1 MADQAKL
8 VSTVP
13 GSTPDAIAQV
23 GTESQAAASD
33 SFVLTSEIQ
42 ASVQGF
48 LASLAAS
55 GVIEDDDPLAQLSAA
70 EPAVAAFVATLQAA
84 ITNAKATTT
93 AGLLL
98 AQQLQAGSIT
108 QAQFESAVQG
118 IVLSAAALQ
127 AITALQLPGATQNL
141 LLALASSNKLNTL
154 KKLNGPND
162 GENSNITS
170 GGADPGKLPQT
181 ALLTAPGSVQLE
193 SEFKDEKLS
202 FLQNLFKV
210 TEAIFLQ
217 NKNASIASLISL
229 NPQPRIMTGAR
240 AVLRINNN
248 IVALCNNV
256 QYEVS
261 TDWQE
266 IRGIDELIPND
277 LAPTSYSVK
286 GSMSIYR
293 VPNRSPVKDFLQQ
306 DMFRGIIWPLT
317 TIEIR
322 DKRTDELIM
331 LVKRAAITN
340 RSESFTKN
348 QLTST
353 NLSFVGIG
361 FRDEAMPEV
370 LPDKLPGGD
379 ASDPFDTSQFLIT
392 STSNSNIA

>member
-1 MADQAKL
+1 
-8 VSTVP
+8 
-13 GSTPDAIAQV
+13 
-23 GTESQAAASD
+23 
-33 SFVLTSEIQ
+33 
-42 ASVQGF
+42 
-48 LASLAAS
+48 
-55 GVIEDDDPLAQLSAA
+55 
-70 EPAVAAFVATLQAA
+70 
-84 ITNAKATTT
+84 
-93 AGLLL
+93 L

-210 TEAIFLQ
+210 AEAIAKQ
-217 NKNASIASLISL
+217 NLKASAASLISL